1 MKTMIILLS
10 LFSIFVLI
18 QLLTILI
25 KKLLFRSM
33 NDTPIHLIMIVLDLL
48 VVLSIPIIGLAGLF
62 KNYNIDK
69 LLDFSVKYYA
79 VVTLFS
85 IVSLSTQKRKV
96 YWVQKGSGK
105 FIRHATKEEVRRE
118 TQLSAKEHL
127 IGIAFLAIFFTFIL
141 ICIGTYYGWKA
152 IW

>member
-85 IVSLSTQKRKV
+85 IVSLLTQKRKG
-96 YWVQKGSGK
+96 YFLSLSCIFNCGSAGSESHR
-105 FIRHATKEEVRRE
+105 I
-118 TQLSAKEHL
+118 
-127 IGIAFLAIFFTFIL
+127 
-141 ICIGTYYGWKA
+141 
-152 IW
+152 